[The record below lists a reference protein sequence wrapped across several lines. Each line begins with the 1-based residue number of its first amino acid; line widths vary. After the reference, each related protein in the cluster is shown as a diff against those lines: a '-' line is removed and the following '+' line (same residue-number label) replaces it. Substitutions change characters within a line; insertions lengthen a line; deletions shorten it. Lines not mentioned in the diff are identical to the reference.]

1 MTRIRHREKLSG
13 TSSVAL
19 WRGSCKTNDR
29 HDRKIRGQ
37 KNTCRP
43 AICRVGQRR
52 SEIHFSVPFIFLSV
66 FFSVVSSINRGA
78 STGSQTSCASMLK
91 KTSRYAKKKTVSSS
105 NDSNEE

>member
-13 TSSVAL
+13 ASVAP

-52 SEIHFSVPFIFLSV
+52 SKIHFSVPFIFLSV
-66 FFSVVSSINRGA
+66 SVFSSRLSVPSVLSVVRYFWMHFELHFG
-78 STGSQTSCASMLK
+78 TG
-91 KTSRYAKKKTVSSS
+91 KTFAGR
-105 NDSNEE
+105 EETN